1 VAPLLVALRQMS
13 EGTSS
18 GEENANLYMRG
29 VNEGRAGEFLDGEEL
44 LAILDVFG
52 EDGLRS
58 YILGHL
64 EGIADAMEDLEEE
77 ADAKEEADE

>member
-1 VAPLLVALRQMS
+1 MS

-29 VNEGRAGEFLDGEEL
+29 VNEGRAGESLDGEEL

-77 ADAKEEADE
+77 DDVTEDADE

>member
-1 VAPLLVALRQMS
+1 MA

-58 YILGHL
+58 YIVGHL
-64 EGIADAMEDLEEE
+64 EGIADAMEYLDEGD
-77 ADAKEEADE
+77 DATGEADE

>member
-1 VAPLLVALRQMS
+1 MT

-29 VNEGRAGEFLDGEEL
+29 VNEGRAGQELEGEEL

-64 EGIADAMEDLEEE
+64 EGITDATEDLEEE
-77 ADAKEEADE
+77 DE

>member
-1 VAPLLVALRQMS
+1 MT

-29 VNEGRAGEFLDGEEL
+29 VNEGRAGEDLKGEEL

-58 YILGHL
+58 YIVGHL
-64 EGIADAMEDLEEE
+64 EGIADLEEDLEE
-77 ADAKEEADE
+77 ADE

>member
-1 VAPLLVALRQMS
+1 MA

-29 VNEGRAGEFLDGEEL
+29 VNEGRVGELLDGKEL

-77 ADAKEEADE
+77 DDAPEEGDE

>member
-1 VAPLLVALRQMS
+1 MT

-18 GEENANLYMRG
+18 GEENANLYTRG
-29 VNEGRAGEFLDGEEL
+29 VNEGRAGEILDGEEL
-44 LAILDVFG
+44 LAILDVLG
-52 EDGLRS
+52 EDGLRG

-77 ADAKEEADE
+77 DE